1 MGNIKLW
8 IQKLK
13 LNGKDLPNQKLILHM
28 TKRKKKKNPQKTADK
43 FNQEKKRKQN
53 Y

>member
-1 MGNIKLW
+1 MARISQTKSLFF
-8 IQKLK
+8 
-13 LNGKDLPNQKLILHM
+13 HM
-28 TKRKKKKNPQKTADK
+28 TKRKKKNPQKTADK